1 MKQKLTS
8 VSIAQSADK
17 KGLTIKIL
25 SPKKNLLPRQIEVIK
40 NQIKESISVK
50 KISSSISLRGD
61 RLEYQ
66 ITSRK
71 EINNNEIDEIKKII
85 FSDL

>member
-17 KGLTIKIL
+17 KDLMIKIL
-25 SPKKNLLPRQIEVIK
+25 SPKKNLLPKQIEAIK
-40 NQIKESISVK
+40 NQIKESIKAK
-50 KISSSISLRGD
+50 KISSSISINGD
-61 RLEYQ
+61 RLEYR

-71 EINNNEIDEIKKII
+71 EISSDKIDEIKKII

>member
-1 MKQKLTS
+1 MKQELTS

-25 SPKKNLLPRQIEVIK
+25 SPKRNLLPRQIEVIK
-40 NQIKESISVK
+40 KQIKERIKAK
-50 KISSSISLRGD
+50 KISSSISINGD

-71 EINNNEIDEIKKII
+71 EISSDKIDEIKKII

>member
-1 MKQKLTS
+1 MKQELTS

-25 SPKKNLLPRQIEVIK
+25 SPKRNLLPRQIEVIK
-40 NQIKESISVK
+40 KQIKGSIKAK
-50 KISSSISLRGD
+50 KISSSISINGD
-61 RLEYQ
+61 RLEYK

-71 EINNNEIDEIKKII
+71 EISSDKIDEIKKII